1 MHVYFL
7 YIILVSID
15 PQNIESKTLSLSP
28 QNQTAKPKALT
39 LDPKPETKL
48 MSGHEFSF
56 GFRVYEN
63 LSAEK
68 KKSPTD
74 RAATIHSKPK
84 PYT

>member
-48 MSGHEFSF
+48 MSGKPF
-56 GFRVYEN
+56 GR
-63 LSAEK
+63 EK

-84 PYT
+84 FYT

>member
-48 MSGHEFSF
+48 MSGKPF
-56 GFRVYEN
+56 GR
-63 LSAEK
+63 K
-68 KKSPTD
+68 KKRDLLTVLRPYTLNQNST
-74 RAATIHSKPK
+74 PK
-84 PYT
+84 P